1 MRSSTAGNRNAPQ
14 ADVCVCVCVCVCV
27 GDSERYTYF
36 YIQFAHSL
44 IQLCEKAIE
53 FSEESSCKTVEFS
66 KPRNPFKCVNKLKS
80 WQRIPNSQKAIEF
93 CNVQE
98 LKGWPHILKKSESN
112 CAMGGKLRGWQR
124 FSKVSLLLNCAMQ
137 KILKASF

>member
-27 GDSERYTYF
+27 GDSERYKYF
-36 YIQFAHSL
+36 YIQFARNL

-98 LKGWPHILKKSESN
+98 LKGWPHILKKKSQK
-112 CAMGGKLRGWQR
+112 AIVQWGKNSGASSASQKSAC
-124 FSKVSLLLNCAMQ
+124 FSIVPCKRS
-137 KILKASF
+137 